1 MKQLEQ
7 KESKVRLRIQEM
19 SKMQNNIDEE
29 KNCDV
34 NDNIEEKVDFTE
46 DVGENTDERKV
57 VRNYETE
64 GNLSTLKPC
73 KSQVEVA
80 IYNTAETSNSQTKTS
95 SANCITY
102 PSMVTH

>member
-1 MKQLEQ
+1 MEQ

-19 SKMQNNIDEE
+19 PKMQNNIVEE

-57 VRNYETE
+57 LRN
-64 GNLSTLKPC
+64 
-73 KSQVEVA
+73 
-80 IYNTAETSNSQTKTS
+80 
-95 SANCITY
+95 
-102 PSMVTH
+102 